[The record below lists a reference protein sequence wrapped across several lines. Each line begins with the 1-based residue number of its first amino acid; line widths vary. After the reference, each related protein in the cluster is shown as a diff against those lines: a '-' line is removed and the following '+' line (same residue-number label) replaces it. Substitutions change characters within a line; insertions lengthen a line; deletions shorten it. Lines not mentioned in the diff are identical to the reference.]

1 MEQTKFTTEELQK
14 IKELQDKYQVLGIQS
29 IQLKLAKKSTEE
41 YLTTLNDQES
51 QLNEQI
57 YNVNQE
63 EKDFAKTL
71 SDKYGVGSLD
81 LESGLFT
88 PNQAKN

>member
-41 YLTTLNDQES
+41 YLTTLSDQES

>member
-1 MEQTKFTTEELQK
+1 MEQQKFTNEEIQK

-29 IQLKLAKKSTEE
+29 VQLRLAKKSAED
-41 YLTTLNDQES
+41 YLETLADQES

-57 YNVNQE
+57 FNVNQQ
-63 EKDFAKTL
+63 EKDFAKSL

-88 PNQAKN
+88 PNEAKN

>member
-41 YLTTLNDQES
+41 YLNTLSEQES